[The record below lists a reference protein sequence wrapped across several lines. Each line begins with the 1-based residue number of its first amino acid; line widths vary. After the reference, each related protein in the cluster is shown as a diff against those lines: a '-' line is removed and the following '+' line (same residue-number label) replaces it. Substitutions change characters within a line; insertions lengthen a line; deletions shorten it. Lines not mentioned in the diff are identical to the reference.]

1 MQERH
6 GRETRNKQTHPAT
19 PTNESH
25 HMVLLSQDPTVCQTL
40 NHPVNPRP
48 TVPEPPGFVLKKTKR
63 PDSRYLLIFHP

>member
-6 GRETRNKQTHPAT
+6 GRETRNKQTRENSP
-19 PTNESH
+19 
-25 HMVLLSQDPTVCQTL
+25 VLLSQDPTVCQTL
-40 NHPVNPRP
+40 NHPETPRP